1 MLLFRLRQTTLYP
14 ERRLSEVGLRP
25 VVWQAGLV
33 FLILC
38 ILFAASAA
46 APSKVPAAETTVP
59 AGEEAAGPVPE
70 QVQVQPRA
78 SDAAIA
84 ERLSRIMN
92 STGWFTELDIQVREG
107 IVFLEGRAGRPGF
120 REWAAEL
127 ARNTGDVV
135 AVVNRIQ
142 VPERSPWELSPALEE
157 IQRLWKRTVQQLP
170 RLVLGLLVLIL
181 SVLAAKL
188 LAAMTRQA
196 LASRFK
202 PMLCDVAARM
212 VGIPVFLVG
221 IYLVLQ
227 VAGLSGLAATV
238 LGGTGLAG
246 LVAGIAF
253 RDILENYLA
262 SILISL
268 RNPFKIDDLVEIA
281 GHTGIV
287 QKVTTRGTVL
297 MNLDGNHVQIPNATV
312 YKNII
317 RNYTAN
323 PNRRDSFGVGI
334 GFENEAATAQDLAL
348 QVIAGHPAVLDDP
361 EPLVLVEQLGAATVN
376 LQIYFWY
383 DGTVYN
389 GLKVKSSLIR
399 LVKRTFEEH
408 DISMPDEAREV
419 IFPDG
424 VPVRMLETAG
434 TGEELKPEVKTTR
447 HVPIEPDRVKV
458 SGEGDFASEEQ
469 QLKKQARSA
478 RIPEEGADLLE
489 ENGSGR

>member
-1 MLLFRLRQTTLYP
+1 MNFPGFPKTALPPARVGNSRV
-14 ERRLSEVGLRP
+14 RRLV
-25 VVWQAGLV
+25 AGLASLGLLL
-33 FLILC
+33 LIC
-38 ILFAASAA
+38 LFAPLPAVAQKPPAEARTSAED
-46 APSKVPAAETTVP
+46 S
-59 AGEEAAGPVPE
+59 AAGPVPQ

-78 SDAAIA
+78 SDAAIG
-84 ERLSRIMN
+84 ERLTRIMN
-92 STGWFTELDIQVREG
+92 STNWFTGLDIRVREG
-107 IVFLEGRAGRPGF
+107 VVFLEGRTTKPGF

-142 VPERSPWELSPALEE
+142 VPEASLWEFSPALEE
-157 IQRLWKRTVQQLP
+157 IQRLWQRAIQQLP

-181 SVLAAKL
+181 AVVAAKL

-196 LASRFK
+196 LARRFK
-202 PMLCDVAARM
+202 PLLSDVAARI
-212 VGIPVFLVG
+212 VGIAVFLIG
-221 IYLVLQ
+221 MYLVLQ

-268 RNPFKIDDLVEIA
+268 RNPFKIDDLVEIS

-287 QKVTTRGTVL
+287 QRVTTRGTVL

-312 YKNII
+312 YKSII

-323 PNRRDSFGVGI
+323 PNRRDSFSVGI
-334 GFENEAATAQDLAL
+334 GFENEPVTAQNLAL
-348 QVIAGHPAVLDDP
+348 EVIAGHPAVLDDP
-361 EPLVLVEQLGAATVN
+361 EPLVMVDHLGSATVN
-376 LQIYFWY
+376 LQVYFWY

-389 GLKVKSSLIR
+389 GPKVTSSVIR
-399 LVKRTFEEH
+399 MVKRAFEEH
-408 DISMPDEAREV
+408 EISMPDEAREV
-419 IFPDG
+419 VFPDG
-424 VPVRMLETAG
+424 VPVRMLETAKS
-434 TGEELKPEVKTTR
+434 GERQEPAAQSKRRTPKKTDPVKA
-447 HVPIEPDRVKV
+447 
-458 SGEGDFASEEQ
+458 SGEGNLVNEEQ
-469 QLKKQARSA
+469 QLKKQARNA

-489 ENGSGR
+489 EG